1 MFLFSSLGTK
11 ISKRRAG
18 MAQGGA
24 GWGVG
29 AVQMPRQG
37 RVLDHQGSMGG
48 HALAQK

>member
-1 MFLFSSLGTK
+1 
-11 ISKRRAG
+11 

-29 AVQMPRQG
+29 TVQMPRQG

-48 HALAQK
+48 PCSSTKIIHSILVWSFLS